1 MVIRTHEQKRVI
13 DRVHDIMTSYDNAE
27 LIMGEL
33 ASLGFLRATNSPDPY
48 AMENDELELY
58 VRIRLNSDM
67 SIGGYE
73 LLTFDEIRR
82 EIAAE

>member
-1 MVIRTHEQKRVI
+1 MVIRVHEQKRVI
-13 DRVHDIMTSYDNAE
+13 ERVHNIMKSYDNAE

-33 ASLGFLRATNSPDPY
+33 ASLGFLRSTNSPDPY

-58 VRIRLNSDM
+58 IRIHLNSDM
-67 SIGGYE
+67 SLAGYE